1 MRPPRMEEAARTAK
15 GSARAAT
22 GHDAFS
28 GPYEPLAEAGYRHV
42 GDVLTEMHMTPLQS
56 AYERKLHE
64 TDSVAYALERVFKVG
79 P

>member
-1 MRPPRMEEAARTAK
+1 MRPPRMEDAGRTAK
-15 GSARAAT
+15 ERAAT
-22 GHDAFS
+22 RHDAFA
-28 GPYEPLAEAGYRHV
+28 AEAGYRHV

-64 TDSVAYALERVFKVG
+64 ADSMAYALERVFKVG